1 MFDDHNLFLFFFL
14 TQGLTQYLNQVLSQL
29 ASWLLGG
36 EVQKVVIVICG
47 VNTGETLERW
57 AFNVETDKAATAGA
71 GGVAKKSQKEIS
83 SGKMREK
90 KKQL

>member
-1 MFDDHNLFLFFFL
+1 M
-14 TQGLTQYLNQVLSQL
+14 
-29 ASWLLGG
+29 
-36 EVQKVVIVICG
+36 IVICG

-90 KKQL
+90 RKKFIEPIYFPRQPPAVIMKLYYEVPLLLTFDTNL

>member
-1 MFDDHNLFLFFFL
+1 M
-14 TQGLTQYLNQVLSQL
+14 
-29 ASWLLGG
+29 
-36 EVQKVVIVICG
+36 IVICG

-90 KKQL
+90 KKTIIEPFPIQSAVIMKCPFLLTFVTL

>member
-1 MFDDHNLFLFFFL
+1 M
-14 TQGLTQYLNQVLSQL
+14 
-29 ASWLLGG
+29 
-36 EVQKVVIVICG
+36 IVICG

-90 KKQL
+90 RKKFIEPIYFLRQPPAVIMKLYYEVPLLLTFDTNL